1 MVVALQ
7 LIMNWCRRV
16 GLNANPNKTTLVP
29 FTNRRKLCTEPIL
42 VENQPIPYS
51 GEVKNLGV
59 ILDSKL
65 NWGAHLEHITKK
77 ATKAIWVCSSYCGRT
92 WGVSPELMLS
102 IYQSTVRPILT
113 YAAWIWW
120 RKVDQKTTQEKLN
133 KLQRLACLSISGAI
147 RTCPTAALESI
158 FGLTPLHLHI
168 KGTAASSALKY
179 ACLNKSTET
188 AGHMC
193 IIQNIPKWEYL
204 VQCTDCVLNE
214 QDFEK
219 PFGITILKGD
229 SWTWRTSSLR
239 LTPQFGTPM
248 DPRPMKALVVGS
260 TAQTHEYQLV

>member
-1 MVVALQ
+1 MDELLVELEAEGFVVIGYADDIAVFISGKFEGTVRERMAVALQ

-102 IYQSTVRPILT
+102 IYQSTVRPMLT
-113 YAAWIWW
+113 YAAWTRNHMANNI
-120 RKVDQKTTQEKLN
+120 QKII
-133 KLQRLACLSISGAI
+133 LQ
-147 RTCPTAALESI
+147 
-158 FGLTPLHLHI
+158 
-168 KGTAASSALKY
+168 
-179 ACLNKSTET
+179 
-188 AGHMC
+188 
-193 IIQNIPKWEYL
+193 
-204 VQCTDCVLNE
+204 
-214 QDFEK
+214 
-219 PFGITILKGD
+219 
-229 SWTWRTSSLR
+229 
-239 LTPQFGTPM
+239 
-248 DPRPMKALVVGS
+248 
-260 TAQTHEYQLV
+260 